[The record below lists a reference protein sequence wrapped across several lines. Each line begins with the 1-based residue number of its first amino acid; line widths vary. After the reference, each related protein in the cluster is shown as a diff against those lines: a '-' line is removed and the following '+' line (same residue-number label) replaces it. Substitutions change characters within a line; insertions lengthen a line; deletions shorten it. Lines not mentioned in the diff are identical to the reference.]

1 VLYFSD
7 MNKIKNSIFIT
18 ISTVLLA
25 GCGQAGN
32 LYLPDNLQADKL
44 EQQAL
49 YADVNKAD
57 ELRAEAA
64 QRRQRHQEMVELHGS
79 LKGLEQQLAQ
89 RVAELGPDAGSDEIL
104 LRNSDKIAGDL
115 IKEINRKRFRIGELT
130 LQQQLAN
137 Q

>member
-1 VLYFSD
+1 
-7 MNKIKNSIFIT
+7 M
-18 ISTVLLA
+18 
-25 GCGQAGN
+25 
-32 LYLPDNLQADKL
+32 QADKL